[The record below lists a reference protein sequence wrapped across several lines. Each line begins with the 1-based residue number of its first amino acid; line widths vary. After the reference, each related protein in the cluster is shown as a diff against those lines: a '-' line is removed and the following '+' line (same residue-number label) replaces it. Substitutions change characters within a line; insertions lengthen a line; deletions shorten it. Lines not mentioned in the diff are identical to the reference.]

1 MHAEKAERFVQ
12 QYEALCLKVLRDCR
26 VFSSN
31 PDYEDYLQIL
41 RIALFENSLRFA
53 DCHSKQVTLIYH
65 FLRWRLR
72 DAQRKQQR
80 QQKILQRAKSNWQER
95 SLLSEDDIEWTD
107 QLAHLWPKLSLGE
120 QRFLYSRIQGLTY
133 QQIRE
138 RYHVSAGTVCNWK
151 KRLVQHWTEND
162 EAS

>member
-80 QQKILQRAKSNWQER
+80 
-95 SLLSEDDIEWTD
+95 
-107 QLAHLWPKLSLGE
+107 
-120 QRFLYSRIQGLTY
+120 
-133 QQIRE
+133 
-138 RYHVSAGTVCNWK
+138 
-151 KRLVQHWTEND
+151 
-162 EAS
+162 